1 MELDQDVPTHNE
13 LDRVRT
19 LVLVEGV
26 RLELGLK
33 LPGLSGGNEHPEVP
47 LVDFSIRLKH
57 AFLFLVRVLFCG
69 CSPRP
74 WKASSLSAPPPAHRR
89 SEAVEDTLLDGWEEG
104 LDVAVDSAGLRDPD
118 TVVNLESDGSW
129 GRGTQRRRRRGSF
142 RPPS

>member
-57 AFLFLVRVLFCG
+57 AFLFLVRVLKLEKKFHSRKAFKTNPLLVKFKNPL
-69 CSPRP
+69 SP
-74 WKASSLSAPPPAHRR
+74 SSPYCLLHYFGWDLPAEWH
-89 SEAVEDTLLDGWEEG
+89 
-104 LDVAVDSAGLRDPD
+104 
-118 TVVNLESDGSW
+118 
-129 GRGTQRRRRRGSF
+129 TQRAIKETL
-142 RPPS
+142 P

>member
-57 AFLFLVRVLFCG
+57 AFLFLVRVLKFKKSFIRG
-69 CSPRP
+69 RHLKLTPY
-74 WKASSLSAPPPAHRR
+74 WSSSRTHCRLVAHT
-89 SEAVEDTLLDGWEEG
+89 VCCITL
-104 LDVAVDSAGLRDPD
+104 AGTYPQ
-118 TVVNLESDGSW
+118 N
-129 GRGTQRRRRRGSF
+129 GTRNAL
-142 RPPS
+142 